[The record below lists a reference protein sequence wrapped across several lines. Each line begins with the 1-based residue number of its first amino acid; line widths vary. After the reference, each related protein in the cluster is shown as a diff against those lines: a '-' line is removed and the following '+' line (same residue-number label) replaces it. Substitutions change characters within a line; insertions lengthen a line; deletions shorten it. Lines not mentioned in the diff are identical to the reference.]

1 MKVSTTNPVLI
12 DGVKESDDS
21 YYLSAEG
28 EDTDEFY
35 DADGDDTDEFY
46 DADGDYSNAK
56 GKRKKGGRLK
66 GLIGSGKVAGALAKA
81 QGVLGA
87 LSNQNTQTQPEPY
100 IPTPEPTPTK
110 TPLSK
115 NAKIG
120 IVVGIVAVVGIIGF
134 IVYKKMNA
142 DK

>member
-12 DGVKESDDS
+12 DGLKESDDS

-28 EDTDEFY
+28 DNTD
-35 DADGDDTDEFY
+35 D
-46 DADGDYSNAK
+46 SNAK
-56 GKRKKGGRLK
+56 GKKKRGGKLK
-66 GLIGSGKVAGALAKA
+66 DLIGSGKVAGALAKA

-100 IPTPEPTPTK
+100 VPTPEPTPTK

-134 IVYKKMNA
+134 FVYKNMKG
-142 DK
+142 KK